1 MSHFTIIHDVTLEL
15 RRRIFAAL
23 ATAPEVD
30 LGMTSPESDITLRLP
45 TNNMTDTPR
54 LSLYLY
60 YIEADAHL
68 RNQKPLT
75 AGEAGLRFP
84 PLPLELRYLITPLDE
99 AEDQNHLMLGRI
111 LQQFHDQPVLTELNS
126 IPLDNSHGGSSAQLR
141 ITLTTLA
148 VEQLAQI
155 WGALQTDYHLAV
167 AYTVRTVAID
177 SDRGLIDAK
186 RVREAFAVVGA
197 KT

>member
-45 TNNMTDTPR
+45 TDNMNETPR

-68 RNQKPLT
+68 RNQKLLA
-75 AGEAGLRFP
+75 AGETGLRFP

-111 LQQFHDQPVLTELNS
+111 LQQFHDQPMLAELNGV
-126 IPLDNSHGGSSAQLR
+126 PLDDSHGGTSAQLR
-141 ITLTTLA
+141 VTLTTLT
-148 VEQLAQI
+148 VDQLAQI
-155 WGALQTDYHLAV
+155 WGALQTDYRLAV

-177 SDRGLIDAK
+177 SDRGLVEAK
-186 RVREAFAVVGA
+186 RVSEAFAVVGT